1 MYPSFSTVYDLLL
14 NVIVS
19 YYFSYIIIF
28 TISFIM
34 ILIIIINNYD
44 LISLVVIFYLIY
56 DVIRYIKMLNNIML
70 RFYYER
76 YKYHINFRKNKII
89 IGNNKR
95 KMFKER
101 NNYFVINDNYYS
113 EYDILLKMFDK

>member
-1 MYPSFSTVYDLLL
+1 
-14 NVIVS
+14 
-19 YYFSYIIIF
+19 
-28 TISFIM
+28 M

-76 YKYHINFRKNKII
+76 YKYHMNFRKNKII

-113 EYDILLKMFDK
+113 EYDILLKMFDKYTNIHYNQGSKKR